1 MYCISCLIS
10 FIALCYAWPT
20 LRGRW
25 TCWTLGHCF
34 YITTCYYSDL
44 SVTCILL
51 THVYHLTSS
60 VLLLD
65 QLACH
70 HLVRP
75 DCYVM
80 IDPAHSTFI
89 VMFYCLLDIT
99 TLSCYPLN
107 QAWYTWLYDYL
118 NCGNPALFY
127 GTKCHTV
134 QWWGPPLES
143 IPSEQSATWNK
154 VPHRPM
160 VGATSWICGG
170 HLLNLQG
177 YSFYSRYSRNSDN
190 TDKP

>member
-1 MYCISCLIS
+1 VNYGSFGILEVQASILTRYPLISHFIDYDSILALVFMYCISCLIS

-107 QAWYTWLYDYL
+107 QA
-118 NCGNPALFY
+118 
-127 GTKCHTV
+127 
-134 QWWGPPLES
+134 
-143 IPSEQSATWNK
+143 
-154 VPHRPM
+154 
-160 VGATSWICGG
+160 
-170 HLLNLQG
+170 
-177 YSFYSRYSRNSDN
+177 
-190 TDKP
+190 